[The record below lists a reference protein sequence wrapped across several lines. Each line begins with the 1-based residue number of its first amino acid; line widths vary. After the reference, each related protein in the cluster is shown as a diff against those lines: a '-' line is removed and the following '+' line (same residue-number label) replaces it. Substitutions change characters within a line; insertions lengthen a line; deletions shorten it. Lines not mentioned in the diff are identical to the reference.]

1 QMTAHEAIKRSNK
14 RARTGVISTGGWA
27 VYDVADVPIL
37 WAFAALWTR
46 YLNTVPD
53 AGPAQVP
60 SSLLFF
66 EFSGSCVNAVQLHVY
81 DADVLVRRGVHGL
94 LQITADLGGVLI
106 GLRGP
111 ALGAEPGDLG
121 GLQRGMCTAGWN
133 CLRRPPRCA
142 GWALLASAPGSGRA
156 RCGAGAS
163 PTRASPWH
171 AGLAGCGLAW
181 RQAWPAHLPC
191 WASGWPR
198 PGRGAAG
205 TRSGRWCCAVRR

>member
-53 AGPAQVP
+53 AGPAQAP

-81 DADVLVRRGVHGL
+81 DADVLVRRGVHG
-94 LQITADLGGVLI
+94 TASDN
-106 GLRGP
+106 R
-111 ALGAEPGDLG
+111 
-121 GLQRGMCTAGWN
+121 
-133 CLRRPPRCA
+133 
-142 GWALLASAPGSGRA
+142 
-156 RCGAGAS
+156 
-163 PTRASPWH
+163 
-171 AGLAGCGLAW
+171 
-181 RQAWPAHLPC
+181 
-191 WASGWPR
+191 
-198 PGRGAAG
+198 
-205 TRSGRWCCAVRR
+205 RSGRRSDRFAWPRSWRRTG